1 MEQRSCTPAHP
12 DWSCS
17 SVSRNETLRVGKTT
31 CAEERCKGLSI
42 MFSANMKIFLG
53 TYTSWSEWSDCIAP
67 DCKENP
73 NHAVIS
79 RQQSDIAD
87 PTDVKFQNISCKSP
101 CPPGRGTHIIKSF
114 KIIKLV
120 SPETKE
126 YFIICVTHIWED
138 SSFHS

>member
-17 SVSRNETLRVGKTT
+17 SVSRNETLREGNNT

-42 MFSANMKIFLG
+42 MFSENIKIFLG
-53 TYTSWSEWSDCIAP
+53 TYTTWSEWSDCIAP

-79 RQQSDIAD
+79 RQRSNIAD
-87 PTDVKFQNISCKSP
+87 PTDVKFQKISCKSP
-101 CPPGRGTHIIKSF
+101 CPPGRGKHIIKCL
-114 KIIKLV
+114 KIKIPD
-120 SPETKE
+120 SPAS
-126 YFIICVTHIWED
+126 YVHHIHC
-138 SSFHS
+138 FC